1 MFQHLAHLLA
11 FSSKYLVGADG
22 GRSKVRSLG
31 NIPFHGTTSSHKW
44 VRLDAIVTT
53 DMPSSRSKGIALESR
68 KYGNVLWTP
77 TDNSR
82 TRIGFVC
89 PEDVYGE
96 DGKGVS
102 EEAIIN
108 TAKDAVKPFSLEF
121 VKLDWWTVYGIGQ
134 RVAESFRNGR
144 VFLAGDA
151 AHTHSSGAAQVL
163 SSCFIYKL
171 FKLKSVYYLGDEHWH
186 T

>member
-1 MFQHLAHLLA
+1 MKCLAD
-11 FSSKYLVGADG
+11 FITVSSKYLVGADG

-31 NIPFHGTTSSHKW
+31 RFPFPGISSSHKW

-53 DMPSSRSKGIALESR
+53 DMPSSRSKGISIESP
-68 KYGNVLWTP
+68 KYGNVLWVP
-77 TDNSR
+77 TDNGR

-89 PEDVYGE
+89 PEDVNGE
-96 DGKGVS
+96 DGKGIS
-102 EEAIIN
+102 EQSIIN
-108 TAKDAVKPFSLEF
+108 AAKDAVKPFSLEF
-121 VKLDWWTVYGIGQ
+121 VKLDWWTVYAIGQ
-134 RVAESFRNGR
+134 RVAERFKDGR

-163 SSCFIYKL
+163 FVFIYTIFL
-171 FKLKSVYYLGDEHWH
+171 NSTIIYLGDEYRY